1 MMNIGIQNIY
11 CLGKKLL
18 SCKKLLQLV
27 EKLSSQL
34 DFIMKEERHSWE
46 LLDRIL
52 NGEEVSLFMVRKV
65 NLLSC

>member
-18 SCKKLLQLV
+18 FGLQLV